1 MRILTFAIALV
12 WSTLFLSC
20 TKSSTPESTVS
31 HLYDNMIETTII
43 AQQILTDWKKS
54 KENNRTPSDT
64 GEMEKRID
72 EISENSSS
80 LLYAYGKPL
89 NSESNSKK
97 RDQILSRVLFLYEIG
112 AYEIVSSTVIGD
124 SIAMVETKLTKLNS
138 TTTTTDKLYLRSVNG
153 EWKIEI
159 HKCAELFQLQE
170 QIEKLSG
177 KSDKSQK

>member
-1 MRILTFAIALV
+1 MRILTFVIAFI
-12 WSTLFLSC
+12 WSTLFFSC

-31 HLYDNMIETTII
+31 RLYDNMIETTII
-43 AQQILTDWKKS
+43 AQQILTDWKES

-64 GEMEKRID
+64 GEMEKRI
-72 EISENSSS
+72 EEMSENSSS

-97 RDQILSRVLFLYEIG
+97 KKQILSRVLFLYEIE
-112 AYEIVSSTVIGD
+112 AYEIVGSTVIGD

-138 TTTTTDKLYLRSVNG
+138 TTTDKLYLRSVDG

-170 QIEKLSG
+170 QIEKLSD